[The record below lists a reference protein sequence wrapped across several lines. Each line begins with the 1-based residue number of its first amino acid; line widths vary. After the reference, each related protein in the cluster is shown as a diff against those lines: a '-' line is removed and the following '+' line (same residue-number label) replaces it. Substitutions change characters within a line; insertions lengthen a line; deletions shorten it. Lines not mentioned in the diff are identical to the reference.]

1 MSPASAA
8 ENARLE
14 MDKAD
19 AALRA
24 ARTLADL
31 DLGDDAVSRAYYA
44 AYHAA
49 MAALYSA
56 GLQARTHSGT
66 HDLLFQHFVSVG
78 RLPRTVTKDLA
89 ALQRYREQA
98 DYSAAIT
105 FDAVSA
111 HEEVERAER
120 VVEAVR
126 ELLLHGGHGGAA
138 T

>member
-8 ENARLE
+8 ENVQLE
-14 MDKAD
+14 MTKAE

-24 ARTLADL
+24 ARALLDL

-49 MAALYSA
+49 VAVLYSS
-56 GLQARTHSGT
+56 GLQARTHAGT
-66 HDLLFQHFVSVG
+66 HDLLFQHFVSSG

-105 FDAVSA
+105 FDAASA
-111 HEEVERAER
+111 REEVDRAER

-126 ELLLHGGHGGAA
+126 ALLGAVGNEA
-138 T
+138 D